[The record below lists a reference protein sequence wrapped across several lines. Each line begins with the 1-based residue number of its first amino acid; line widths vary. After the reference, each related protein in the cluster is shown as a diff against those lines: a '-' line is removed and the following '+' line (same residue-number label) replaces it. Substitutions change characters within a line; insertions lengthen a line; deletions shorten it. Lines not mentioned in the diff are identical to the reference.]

1 MLEELLKMVSNRIED
16 LYIDLAYLD
25 PGASFRVPLKRQ
37 LREALA
43 MKASLLARQA
53 AGG

>member
-1 MLEELLKMVSNRIED
+1 MTEELLRMVENKIED

-25 PGASFRVPLKRQ
+25 PGASFRVTLKRQ

-43 MKASLLARQA
+43 MKSSLLARKSA
-53 AGG
+53 EG